1 MNCEDSPSGAMDDS
15 LLSELAQAG
24 LGEGE
29 AERRLVAQGPNV
41 LPGGHRR
48 TLVSIALETV
58 REPMF
63 LLLAAGAPFL
73 SFGDLQ
79 EGLKL
84 LGFVLV
90 TLVTCSGL
98 FGPVETREG
107 GSHRLGEL

>member
-1 MNCEDSPSGAMDDS
+1 MDDS
-15 LLSELAQAG
+15 LLSELAQAS
-24 LGEGE
+24 LREGE

-58 REPMF
+58 REPVF
-63 LLLAAGAPFL
+63 LLLLAAGAPHL
-73 SFGDLQ
+73 LFGDLQ
-79 EGLKL
+79 EGLTL

-98 FGPVETREG
+98 FEPAET
-107 GSHRLGEL
+107 